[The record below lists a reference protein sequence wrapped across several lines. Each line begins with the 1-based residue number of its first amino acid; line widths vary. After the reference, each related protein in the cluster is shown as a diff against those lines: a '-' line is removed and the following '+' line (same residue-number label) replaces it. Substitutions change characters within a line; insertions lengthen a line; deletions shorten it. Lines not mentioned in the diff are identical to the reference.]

1 MKYLSC
7 VNAELNEMI
16 LTSSKLSPSG
26 TWKMLPLFAPL
37 MTALKAAFG
46 SDIFRRRLLPASI
59 PLLTMALWFGLGEFG
74 LLIAATVLPLP
85 FLITSYS
92 DGAMRTKNMSEID
105 GLTGLPLQIAFEQRM
120 QDQIGQIVENS
131 RTTACFA
138 VKIDNFARLR
148 ENHGDQVAEEVL
160 CCVAE
165 RLRSALRSGDQVAR
179 TGDSSFLI
187 ALEPVALFSLDSGI
201 QMATRIQTSLQEPIP
216 LQMASLYVTC
226 STGFCLSSRLTRP
239 CATALIQGAEMAMA
253 EARLAGESNIRA
265 YSADMGRTV
274 VSRRK
279 TQSEAARTLQR
290 DQIRAWFQPQISTD
304 TGQVTGFEVLARWE
318 HPERGVLPP
327 SQFLDVLQQTG
338 QMTQLADLMLRQA
351 LNAARSWDDAGFH
364 VPMVGV
370 NFAGEELRSPTLVE
384 RIQWELDRTELEPN
398 RLGIE
403 ILESVVAG
411 TPDDMVVRNVNAIA
425 ALGCGIDL
433 DDFGTGHASI
443 SSIRRLPVSR
453 IKIDRSFVTN
463 VDRDPDQQRMIAAIV
478 TMAER
483 LGLETLAEG
492 VENSGEHAMLAQL
505 GCSHVQGF
513 GIARPMPFHDTLS
526 WMADHQAKLGPALQI
541 GHKSS

>member
-1 MKYLSC
+1 
-7 VNAELNEMI
+7 
-16 LTSSKLSPSG
+16 
-26 TWKMLPLFAPL
+26 MLPLFAPL
-37 MTALKAAFG
+37 VTSLKAALG
-46 SDIFRRRLLPASI
+46 SDTFRRRLLPASI
-59 PLLTMALWFGLGEFG
+59 PLLTMALWFGLGEYG
-74 LLIAATVLPLP
+74 LLIAATMLPLP
-85 FLITSYS
+85 FLISSYS
-92 DGAMRTKNMSEID
+92 DGHSKAKNRAEID
-105 GLTGLPLQIAFEQRM
+105 GLTGLPLQVTFERQL
-120 QDQIGQIVENS
+120 QAQIEEIPENS
-131 RTTACFA
+131 RTTVCFA

-148 ENHGDQVAEEVL
+148 ENHGDHVAENVL
-160 CCVAE
+160 CSVAE
-165 RLRSALRSGDQVAR
+165 RLRSVLRNVDQVAR
-179 TGDSSFLI
+179 TGDSSFLV
-187 ALEPVALFSLDSGI
+187 ALEPVAHFDLDSAI
-201 QMATRIQTSLQEPIP
+201 QMATRLQTAIQEPIP
-216 LQMASLYVTC
+216 LQLASLYVT
-226 STGFCLSSRLTRP
+226 SSIGFCLSSRLDRS
-239 CATALIQGAEMAMA
+239 CATALIQGAEMAMS

-274 VSRRK
+274 ISRRK

-290 DQIRAWFQPQISTD
+290 DQIRAWFQPQVSTD
-304 TGQVTGFEVLARWE
+304 TGKVTGFEVLARWE
-318 HPERGVLPP
+318 HPERGVLAPI
-327 SQFLDVLQQTG
+327 QFLDVLQQTG
-338 QMTQLADLMLRQA
+338 QMGQLADLMLRQA
-351 LNAARSWDDAGFH
+351 LNASRAWEDAGFI
-364 VPMVGV
+364 VPTVGV

-384 RIQWELDRTELEPN
+384 RIQWELDRTELDPS

-411 TPDDMVVRNVNAIA
+411 TPDDMVVRNVTAIA

-492 VENSGEHAMLAQL
+492 VENSAEHAMLAQL

-513 GIARPMPFHDTLS
+513 GIARPMPFKDTLQ
-526 WMADHQAKLGPALQI
+526 WMTDHQAKLGPAMQI